1 MAVTLQVSD
10 VRAEI
15 RRSAGG
21 RQGEGAS
28 STALLGRIFHEVF
41 ADLVGSDARR
51 NFHAAIDEAENS
63 LDEWRAA
70 LVNHAYQRLIGPR
83 LRAHHAEL
91 NFFPEQS
98 LTFWDAAQEL
108 CQWMAELLWKAKEN
122 GATLNG
128 AFCAAEEPLRWELRD
143 DDWTDAVV
151 LTGVADAVFRAPGGS
166 DWLLI
171 ELKTGC
177 TAPEADLA
185 QACLYHQMLSASG
198 AGVNGALA
206 LLSFG
211 PRKHERLFAA
221 EELADV
227 QEWLRRLIGRMAG
240 VLPDSDTRP
249 EPQPEKEEHMAL
261 GRKLEQ
267 AFAEYNAEIKTN
279 KPVVG
284 PTFLRFPI
292 ELGRRVTINATQRHA
307 QSVQARLGL
316 AAPPRVSL
324 EGGRL
329 AIDVQR
335 PDREFVF
342 FAQIRDQLPPVD
354 EMFGNALAPVGI
366 DLGGR
371 LRLADFAQPENAHLL
386 VAGTTG
392 SGKSEWLRAAVA
404 GLLLTNTPD
413 TLRFAFADP
422 KRNAFQLL
430 RDSPFLYSPVAYE
443 EEETLALLERLVE
456 EMESRYGRMSEAGA
470 DTLRDLIRREGRPTP
485 RIFFICDEY
494 GFLMAGEAPTR
505 KELERLVKKLGNKA
519 RAAGIHMI
527 LATQQP
533 SRQVITGPI
542 QTNINARVGLRLPSP
557 IESQMLL
564 GEAGAEAL
572 LGKGDLLYKC
582 IGDPTRLQSPY
593 LPEEELAAVFGGG
606 RADQ

>member
-15 RRSAGG
+15 HRSSGG
-21 RQGEGAS
+21 RRGAGAA
-28 STALLGRIFHEVF
+28 STALLGRLFHEVF
-41 ADLVGSDARR
+41 ADLVGPDARR

-63 LDEWRAA
+63 LDEWRGAI
-70 LVNHAYQRLIGPR
+70 VNHVYQRLIGPR

-91 NFFPEQS
+91 QFSPEQV

-108 CQWMAELLWKAKEN
+108 CQWLAELLWKANEN
-122 GATLNG
+122 GATLDG
-128 AFCAAEEPLRWELRD
+128 ALLVAEEPLRWELREEG
-143 DDWTDAVV
+143 WTDAVV
-151 LTGVADAVFRAPGGS
+151 LTGVADAVFRAPSGA
-166 DWLLI
+166 WCLV
-171 ELKTGC
+171 ELKTGR

-198 AGVNGALA
+198 VGAEGALA

-211 PRKHERLFAA
+211 PQKHERLFAA

-227 QEWLRRLIGRMAG
+227 QDRLRQLIGRLAG
-240 VLPDSDTRP
+240 VLTDSETRAEPLP
-249 EPQPEKEEHMAL
+249 EREEHSAL
-261 GRKLEQ
+261 GQKLEQ

-279 KPVVG
+279 RPIVG
-284 PTFLRFPI
+284 PAFLRFPV
-292 ELGRRVTINATQRHA
+292 ELGRRVTINAARRYV

-316 AAPPRVSL
+316 EAPPRVSL

-335 PDREFVF
+335 PDREFVY

-366 DLGGR
+366 DLSGR

-422 KRNAFQLL
+422 KRNAFQSL
-430 RDSPFLYSPVAYE
+430 RDSTFLYGEIAYE
-443 EEETLALLERLVE
+443 EDETLALLERLVE
-456 EMESRYGRMSEAGA
+456 EMESRYERMAEAGA
-470 DTLRDLIRREGRPTP
+470 DTLRDLIRRDGRPTP

-494 GFLMAGEAPTR
+494 GFLMAGETKAR
-505 KELERLVKKLGNKA
+505 KEMERLVKKLGNKA

-582 IGDPTRLQSPY
+582 IGDLVRLQSPY
-593 LPEEELAAVFGGG
+593 LPEEELAAVFG
-606 RADQ
+606 AC

>member
-1 MAVTLQVSD
+1 MAITLQVSD

-15 RRSAGG
+15 HRSAGG
-21 RQGEGAS
+21 RRGAGAS

-41 ADLVGSDARR
+41 ADLVGADARR
-51 NFHAAIDEAENS
+51 NFHAVIDEAENS

-91 NFFPEQS
+91 KFLPEQS

-108 CQWMAELLWKAKEN
+108 CQWLAESLWKAKEN

-128 AFCAAEEPLRWELRD
+128 EFCAAEEPLRWELRD
-143 DDWTDAVV
+143 DGWTDAVV

-166 DWLLI
+166 DWCLI
-171 ELKTGC
+171 ELKTGR

-206 LLSFG
+206 LLSFE
-211 PRKHERLFAA
+211 PQKHERLFAA

-227 QEWLRRLIGRMAG
+227 QERLRRLIGRMAG
-240 VLPDSDTRP
+240 VLPDPDTRP
-249 EPQPEKEEHMAL
+249 DHQPEKEEYMAL

-292 ELGRRVTINATQRHA
+292 ELGRRVTINATQRHV

-404 GLLLTNTPD
+404 GLLLTNTPN
-413 TLRFAFADP
+413 TLRCAFADP

-430 RDSPFLYSPVAYE
+430 RDSPFLYSPIAYE

-456 EMESRYGRMSEAGA
+456 EMESRYARMSEAGA
-470 DTLRDLIRREGRPTP
+470 DTLRDLIQREERPTP

-494 GFLMAGEAPTR
+494 GFLMAGEAKTR
-505 KELERLVKKLGNKA
+505 KELERLVKKLGDKA

-582 IGDPTRLQSPY
+582 IGDPARLQSPY
-593 LPEEELAAVFGGG
+593 LPEEELAAVFGG
-606 RADQ
+606 ATSH